1 MGRTGLEIPHRFQP
15 RGVRG
20 GVSGWGE
27 WGWVRVIVVIGIH
40 KVGYA
45 RWDTQGGILKE
56 EYTR

>member
-1 MGRTGLEIPHRFQP
+1 MGRTGLEISPRFQP

-20 GVSGWGE
+20 GVSGCRE
-27 WGWVRVIVVIGIH
+27 RGWVRVIVVFGIH